1 MKKSIIVIF
10 SAIVGAI
17 IGNEIFK
24 KTKEKQEKAKA
35 KGMHIPY
42 GPYEA
47 IFKRPLDVVASS
59 VTLLLLSP
67 IMVIVALIV
76 RINLGGSI
84 LFIQE
89 RPGLN
94 GKVFKIFKYR
104 TMTDK
109 RGANGKL
116 LPDKDRITYFGK
128 ILRSTSLDE
137 LPELVNII
145 KGDMAIVG
153 PRPLLVEYLPRY
165 DEKQKHRHDVK
176 PGLTGL
182 AQVRGRNSLSWNE
195 KFENDIKYV
204 NRITFLG
211 DIGIIIKTFIMVL
224 KKDWINSNISV
235 TMEIFVGNEGN

>member
-76 RINLGGSI
+76 RINLGG
-84 LFIQE
+84 
-89 RPGLN
+89 
-94 GKVFKIFKYR
+94 
-104 TMTDK
+104 
-109 RGANGKL
+109 
-116 LPDKDRITYFGK
+116 
-128 ILRSTSLDE
+128 
-137 LPELVNII
+137 
-145 KGDMAIVG
+145 
-153 PRPLLVEYLPRY
+153 
-165 DEKQKHRHDVK
+165 
-176 PGLTGL
+176 
-182 AQVRGRNSLSWNE
+182 
-195 KFENDIKYV
+195 
-204 NRITFLG
+204 
-211 DIGIIIKTFIMVL
+211 
-224 KKDWINSNISV
+224 
-235 TMEIFVGNEGN
+235 